1 VTLRTALTADWPLKL
16 TSLALSV
23 LLWLVA
29 SSEEP
34 TSGLLNV
41 ELKIQPPPGRTV
53 VRDPG
58 TLRATVVG
66 PRGDLIRLSRDNL
79 VLNRILPDSV
89 TADSVNLLI
98 DPGDVVF
105 PGNTSVRV
113 QDVEPRQVAVELDP
127 VAQRMIPV
135 HPVVRVQ
142 AQSGFEIVGGVAVMP
157 GEVRIA
163 GPTDQVQAIDSALT
177 VPLELARANGPAEER
192 LMVDTTGFG
201 PVRVFPSRVT
211 VSLNVLAVGERTLWP
226 VPVQVASGS
235 ALRPDRD
242 TVTVRVRGPRARLAV
257 LTPDSVTVTI
267 GPILPGSQPP
277 RAILRVLVP
286 PGLSGKAAPDSV
298 TLARRNER
306 G

>member
-1 VTLRTALTADWPLKL
+1 MTLRTALTADWPLKL

-105 PGNTSVRV
+105 PNF
-113 QDVEPRQVAVELDP
+113 
-127 VAQRMIPV
+127 MIPTTECNQRTAS
-135 HPVVRVQ
+135 P
-142 AQSGFEIVGGVAVMP
+142 P
-157 GEVRIA
+157 A
-163 GPTDQVQAIDSALT
+163 GCTTRPT
-177 VPLELARANGPAEER
+177 
-192 LMVDTTGFG
+192 
-201 PVRVFPSRVT
+201 
-211 VSLNVLAVGERTLWP
+211 
-226 VPVQVASGS
+226 
-235 ALRPDRD
+235 
-242 TVTVRVRGPRARLAV
+242 
-257 LTPDSVTVTI
+257 
-267 GPILPGSQPP
+267 
-277 RAILRVLVP
+277 
-286 PGLSGKAAPDSV
+286 GL
-298 TLARRNER
+298 
-306 G
+306 